1 MTKYL
6 IKLSLLFIVSFSFF
20 SPVTWAADDE
30 EAAPVP
36 IYFKFS
42 EPFTINFQHQSNQ
55 QVRYLQIKVTLMSFD
70 QEVITNSELNEPML
84 QDALRTLFTDQTM
97 ETVTTVEGR
106 KLLQTAALDTVKT
119 ILKDETSNDD
129 VESVYFTS
137 FILQ

>member
-1 MTKYL
+1 MTKHL
-6 IKLSLLFIVSFSFF
+6 IKLLLLVIVTFSFF
-20 SPVTWAADDE
+20 SPQTWAADD

-55 QVRYLQIKVTLMSFD
+55 KVRYLQIKAVLMSFD
-70 QEVITNSELNEPML
+70 QDVITNSELNEPML

-97 ETVTTVEGR
+97 ETVTTVDGR
-106 KLLQTAALDTVKT
+106 KLLQSAALETVKT
-119 ILKDETSNDD
+119 ILKSETDNDA
-129 VESVYFTS
+129 VESIYFTT